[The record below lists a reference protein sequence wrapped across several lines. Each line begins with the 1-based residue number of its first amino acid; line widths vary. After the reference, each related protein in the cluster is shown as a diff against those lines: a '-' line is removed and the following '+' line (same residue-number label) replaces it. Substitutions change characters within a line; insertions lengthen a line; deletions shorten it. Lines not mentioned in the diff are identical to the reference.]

1 MATVVQGATLSQQ
14 VSIAAGNTSTTLK
27 LPTASKVKLW
37 WPVRAFIIRNTIDFP
52 ITLLIQSVLC
62 RRGTARSRCTISL

>member
-1 MATVVQGATLSQQ
+1 MATAVQGATLSQQ

-52 ITLLIQSVLC
+52 TRLIQSALC